1 MATGTR
7 ALTLFFFFSFSTDL
21 SFANSDKVSATAF
34 TSTRGEPWPLP
45 ASYITTEQVNILNVA
60 DFRFTVGEENCDI
73 LRQAFVR
80 YQLAIFG
87 GLADKT
93 HTLRYTC

>member
-21 SFANSDKVSATAF
+21 YFANSDQVS
-34 TSTRGEPWPLP
+34 RGEPWPLP
-45 ASYITTEQVNILNVA
+45 ASYITTKQVNIVNVA

>member
-21 SFANSDKVSATAF
+21 YFANSDQVS
-34 TSTRGEPWPLP
+34 RGEPWPLP